1 LDNSGTAP
9 IANLAPIEVDGRRF
23 ERFGVRTRMVEFG
36 DDIESLAREY
46 VPGLARPGDWVA
58 LSEKVVSV
66 GQNNARHISTVKIGW
81 LARLI
86 VKGVKKYPNDIAWEH
101 PAKMQVAVDM
111 AGTPRMLMALVFGGL
126 TRLVGIHGVFWRIA
140 GRVAEIDG
148 FNPRAMYPYTEYAI
162 LPPIDPEGIVQK
174 VEDALGLPAT
184 IIDGNNIDVKIIS
197 MSRSMPVDAAQARK
211 ILLDNPM
218 GQDDELT
225 PIILVREVGG
235 EPAAAG

>member
-1 LDNSGTAP
+1 MPASLAV
-9 IANLAPIEVDGRRF
+9 LAPIEVDGRRF
-23 ERFGVRTRMVEFG
+23 ERFGVRTRMIDFG
-36 DDIESLAREY
+36 EDIHSLVKEY
-46 VPGLARPGDWVA
+46 LPGVYQPGDWLA

-111 AGTPRMLMALVFGGL
+111 AGTPRMLVALVIGGI
-126 TRLVGIHGVFWRIA
+126 TRLFGIHGVFWRIA

-162 LPPIDPEGIVQK
+162 LPPIDPDGVAQRI
-174 VEDALGLPAT
+174 EDDLGMPAA

-197 MSRSMPVDAAQARK
+197 TSRGLPVDEKQARL

-218 GQDDELT
+218 GQDEELM
-225 PIILVREVGG
+225 PIILVRDATDES
-235 EPAAAG
+235 AAAR